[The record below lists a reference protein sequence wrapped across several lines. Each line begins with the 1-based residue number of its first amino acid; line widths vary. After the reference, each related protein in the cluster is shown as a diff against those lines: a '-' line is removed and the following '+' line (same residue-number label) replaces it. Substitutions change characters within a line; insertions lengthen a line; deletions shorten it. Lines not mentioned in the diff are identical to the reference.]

1 MGAIIWPVY
10 SYADTCSPHQ
20 LNSDTGYP
28 LRQLIWLLS
37 HPLFWAALGLVIGP
51 YLFYRGFRLLQRKR
65 LILDIPR
72 STVRAAAMGGV
83 EVSGKAVGPY
93 TLVSPLSQRDCL
105 YYRVVIR
112 VLRKSSS
119 PIIDELCA
127 PLFIDDGTGELMI
140 CPKGAGMQLTGSEGD
155 GGEYLTHVLARHGL
169 SRDDLESAEEYFI
182 LPDDNIF
189 VLSTLRENPWATRNA
204 RDSSLSRIGP
214 GFVSL
219 DEADLLR
226 REAFPGLDPNLPS
239 GAAQAR
245 EFNLYPPAI
254 LMQGQNPFVIST
266 CSQHELASHFA
277 WKSFLFIWGGPL
289 WTLWALWNILGHSEI
304 WGVLARSP
312 K

>member
-1 MGAIIWPVY
+1 
-10 SYADTCSPHQ
+10 
-20 LNSDTGYP
+20 
-28 LRQLIWLLS
+28 
-37 HPLFWAALGLVIGP
+37 
-51 YLFYRGFRLLQRKR
+51 
-65 LILDIPR
+65 
-72 STVRAAAMGGV
+72 
-83 EVSGKAVGPY
+83 
-93 TLVSPLSQRDCL
+93 
-105 YYRVVIR
+105 
-112 VLRKSSS
+112 
-119 PIIDELCA
+119 
-127 PLFIDDGTGELMI
+127 
-140 CPKGAGMQLTGSEGD
+140 
-155 GGEYLTHVLARHGL
+155 
-169 SRDDLESAEEYFI
+169 
-182 LPDDNIF
+182 
-189 VLSTLRENPWATRNA
+189 
-204 RDSSLSRIGP
+204 LSRIGP

-266 CSQHELASHFA
+266 CSQHELASHLA